1 MSGLV
6 PRRYHIRLEELEL
19 QADIGF
25 HACEIGVPQR
35 LLVTI
40 DLAVACTRLPIGD
53 AVATAWNYDTI
64 RTHVQGLVAGRRFN
78 LQETVA
84 AAIFHFVAALPDVE
98 AVRVETRK
106 PDIYPDASAVG
117 VVIASD

>member
-19 QADIGF
+19 QVDIGF

-40 DLAVACTRLPIGD
+40 DVAVACAALPVGD
-53 AVATAWNYDTI
+53 SVATAWNYDGI
-64 RTHVQGLVAGRRFN
+64 RTHVQALVAGRRFN

-84 AAIFHFVAALPDVE
+84 AEVFRFVAGLPDVV
-98 AVRVETRK
+98 AIRVETRK
-106 PDIYPDASAVG
+106 PDIYPDARAVG
-117 VVIASD
+117 VILTTD